1 MCLLSTRDDY
11 GAVLAAGTLARH
23 RSLDPSRIYHTDVT
37 SMTIVTHLI
46 NKGLRHY
53 LIVLHRLHELQVVTF
68 NLVVGVTIALVDID
82 VGDRVWICE
91 YG

>member
-1 MCLLSTRDDY
+1 
-11 GAVLAAGTLARH
+11 
-23 RSLDPSRIYHTDVT
+23 
-37 SMTIVTHLI
+37 MTIFTHLI
-46 NKGLRHY
+46 DKRLRHY

-91 YG
+91 YW